1 MTLAFF
7 MKEVVRENKEQ
18 AEHLKVKH
26 TQDRIKEALANR
38 KVDKVAL
45 TKHLKALA
53 DNQLVTSTNRKKK
66 DAGIDMALRSK
77 VGIEYGYVGDDKRL
91 IADPNVLEKKE
102 KELREANYGKPIKKM
117 TEKEFFAQEIKP
129 PKNSWENQV
138 VSMKDTLKKLNNS

>member
-1 MTLAFF
+1 MYKFLQQMADQDA
-7 MKEVVRENKEQ
+7 KEKKEF
-18 AEHLKVKH
+18 
-26 TQDRIKEALANR
+26 DIKYRVEQALANR

-53 DNQLVTSTNRKKK
+53 DNQLVNSTNRKKK

-77 VGIEYGYVGDDKRL
+77 VGIEYGYVGDDKRI